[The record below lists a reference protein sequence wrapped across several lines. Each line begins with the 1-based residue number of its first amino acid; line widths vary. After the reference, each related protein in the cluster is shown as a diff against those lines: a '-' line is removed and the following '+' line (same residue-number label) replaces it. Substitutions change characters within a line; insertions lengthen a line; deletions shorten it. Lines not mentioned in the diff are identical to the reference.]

1 MWYKGK
7 PQLQTLIIIGIHIPN
22 QRNQVKL
29 SQCADDP
36 NFFVLKFFQNVNKA
50 TGTTVNLEKTT
61 VLPINTDDT
70 EQIPKITL
78 QITIKEQ
85 FETIKIIGIYFN
97 ENLKNAS
104 LTNWD
109 IILDKMEKHINKLS
123 PRILTLYGK
132 TILINTLILSK
143 ASYLSNVFPVDAE
156 IAHKINNKI
165 FKYLWNNKVKTHSKK
180 NNSLKTQTWRIKSDR
195 TRSPQL
201 RSENKTLIDLK

>member
-1 MWYKGK
+1 MIQGQVTTTNINQNKN
-7 PQLQTLIIIGIHIPN
+7 IIGIHIPN
-22 QRNQVKL
+22 QRHQVKL
-29 SQCADDP
+29 SQYVEDP
-36 NFFVLKFFQNVNKA
+36 NFFILRFFQNVNKA

-85 FETIKIIGIYFN
+85 FETIKIIGIYLN

-132 TILINTLILSK
+132 TILIYTLILSK

-165 FKYLWNNKVKTHSKK
+165 FKCL
-180 NNSLKTQTWRIKSDR
+180 
-195 TRSPQL
+195 
-201 RSENKTLIDLK
+201 

>member
-1 MWYKGK
+1 
-7 PQLQTLIIIGIHIPN
+7 
-22 QRNQVKL
+22 
-29 SQCADDP
+29 
-36 NFFVLKFFQNVNKA
+36 
-50 TGTTVNLEKTT
+50 
-61 VLPINTDDT
+61 
-70 EQIPKITL
+70 
-78 QITIKEQ
+78 
-85 FETIKIIGIYFN
+85 
-97 ENLKNAS
+97 
-104 LTNWD
+104 
-109 IILDKMEKHINKLS
+109 MEKHINKLS

-143 ASYLSNVFPVDAE
+143 ASYLSNAFPVDAE